1 MEVSSTM
8 PYAWLAA
15 RLFCAPLKKSSGAA
29 TKNARS
35 CEYIDVDCLWRRTVR
50 GCVNSQIY
58 SLFIVKTL
66 NDKYI

>member
-1 MEVSSTM
+1 MSVPPCHM
-8 PYAWLAA
+8 HGLPPD
-15 RLFCAPLKKSSGAA
+15 FFGVPLKKSSGAA

-50 GCVNSQIY
+50 GCVNSPIY